1 MFYHMI
7 IKSTVYKTN
16 EDCMYEM
23 NEGVMAECAAS
34 LSKLI
39 GDSLHIEHVYED
51 GFSPASDYELKRITV
66 TNYLTSS

>member
-1 MFYHMI
+1 
-7 IKSTVYKTN
+7 
-16 EDCMYEM
+16 MYEM
-23 NEGVMAECAAS
+23 NEGVMAECTAS